1 MAELPPLRVSK
12 AEYDREVEQLERWLA
27 EYERKW
33 RDQYRISARVRY
45 WETRLLTLTSRFEE
59 LRTRGWV
66 YLRGPERKEYLRLR
80 DLLLP
85 RARQKLAGWHAE
97 RGRLA
102 GDLIK
107 ERLEIRKLEETIAR
121 KEIVPAKQLIHAK
134 IIIYTIVSARPPKRY
149 RKRFQGFFNVD
160 ALRDVDTGEIDYSAK
175 LTQKEIDHCIDVFYA
190 AWNWA
195 YLPTEAQEPRWIESG
210 EWETIDEPKGADL
223 KQLSVRENEEETYS
237 RVYRPPEVV
246 YEPSEKEIEE
256 MMALLEKEEE
266 EEE

>member
-12 AEYDREVEQLERWLA
+12 ADYIREVEQLERWQA
-27 EYERKW
+27 EYDRKW

-66 YLRGPERKEYLRLR
+66 YLLGSERKEYLRLR

-85 RARQKLAGWHAE
+85 RARQKLGGWHAE

-102 GDLIK
+102 GEIIK

-121 KEIVPAKQLIHAK
+121 KQIVPAKQLIHAK
-134 IIIYTIVSARPPKRY
+134 IIIYTVVSARPPKRY
-149 RKRFQGFFNVD
+149 RKRFQAFFNID
-160 ALRDVDTGEIDYSAK
+160 AIRDVDTGEIDYSAK

-237 RVYRPPEVV
+237 RIYRPPEIV
-246 YEPSEKEIEE
+246 YEPSVSEIEE
-256 MMALLEKEEE
+256 MMALLE
-266 EEE
+266 